1 MESTLP
7 PLFDHM
13 DNVDI
18 SSPNDDTDIFKSA
31 IQVLILEKKYC
42 SLLSF
47 IVITHWP
54 YHSCS
59 QKFLLSI
66 DVKTKLKIAYMLF
79 ILTYN

>member
-47 IVITHWP
+47 I
-54 YHSCS
+54 
-59 QKFLLSI
+59 LLLLI
-66 DVKTKLKIAYMLF
+66 ALIFRVLKSFY
-79 ILTYN
+79 YQ

>member
-31 IQVLILEKKYC
+31 IQVLILGKN
-42 SLLSF
+42 
-47 IVITHWP
+47 IVP
-54 YHSCS
+54 Y
-59 QKFLLSI
+59 FLLLLLLI
-66 DVKTKLKIAYMLF
+66 ALIIRVLKSFY
-79 ILTYN
+79 YQ

>member
-31 IQVLILEKKYC
+31 IQVHIFGHEKKNKFVPYF
-42 SLLSF
+42 LLLLLL
-47 IVITHWP
+47 IVLIFRVL
-54 YHSCS
+54 
-59 QKFLLSI
+59 KKALLSI
-66 DVKTKLKIAYMLF
+66 DVKTKL
-79 ILTYN
+79 

>member
-31 IQVLILEKKYC
+31 IQVHIFGHEKKINLFLTFFYC
-42 SLLSF
+42 YYSLCLSF
-47 IVITHWP
+47 V
-54 YHSCS
+54 Y
-59 QKFLLSI
+59 
-66 DVKTKLKIAYMLF
+66 
-79 ILTYN
+79 